1 MQFWDFPDS
10 QIRNTPKLRAK
21 IAETITE
28 LRPDVVI
35 TLYSGPE
42 WAPGAPN
49 QRDHIEFSNAVAAAY
64 DSLPDP
70 PRWLFENGPQATHGE
85 VVDGFIDVAVA
96 SLAAHDVY
104 LSVLDPDTPV
114 EEQARRQVDMTTQ
127 PPLPGL
133 EGSRSVEFIMRRSGG
148 Q

>member
-1 MQFWDFPDS
+1 M
-10 QIRNTPKLRAK
+10 
-21 IAETITE
+21 
-28 LRPDVVI
+28 VI

-42 WAPGAPN
+42 WAPGAD
-49 QRDHIEFSNAVAAAY
+49 QGDHIEFSNAVAAAY

-85 VVDGFIDVAVA
+85 VGRRLHRRRRRVAGRPRRVFFRA
-96 SLAAHDVY
+96 SSRHAGRRNRLA
-104 LSVLDPDTPV
+104 
-114 EEQARRQVDMTTQ
+114 EQVDMTTQ